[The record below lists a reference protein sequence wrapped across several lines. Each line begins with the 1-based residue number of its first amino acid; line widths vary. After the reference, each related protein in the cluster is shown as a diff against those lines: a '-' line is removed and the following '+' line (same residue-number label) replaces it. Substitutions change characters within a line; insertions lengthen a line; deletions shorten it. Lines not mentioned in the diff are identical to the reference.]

1 MVATPQP
8 AKMTVDAYLAWEPCQ
23 ELRYEYVNGDVLA
36 MTGGTLPHNDIA
48 LNVYAALRPYLRVK
62 NCRGN
67 VVDAKVQVTPT
78 LYRYPD
84 VVTSC
89 DERDLTAL
97 KAICY
102 PNLIVEVLSPGT
114 EALDRGQK
122 FEEYRTLPSLQA
134 YVLVSAETLRV
145 EVYRRGEGR
154 LWLYSPYQ
162 RGDTLSLDF
171 LGFECAIEQFY
182 EGVTEVLLG

>member
-8 AKMTVDAYLAWEPCQ
+8 HNMTVEAYLDWEPRQ
-23 ELRYEYVNGDVLA
+23 ELRYEYVNGEVLA

-48 LNVYAALRPYLRVK
+48 LNVYTALRPYLK
-62 NCRGN
+62 ANNCRGN

-89 DERDLTAL
+89 DERDLVAL

-122 FEEYRTLPSLQA
+122 FQEYRTLPSLQA
-134 YVLVSAETLRV
+134 YLLVSTDVMRV
-145 EVYRRGEGR
+145 EIYRRGEGR

-162 RGDTLSLDF
+162 RGDAISLDF
-171 LGFECAIEQFY
+171 LGFEGAIEQFY
-182 EGVTEVLLG
+182 EGVTGFL